1 MLFRCSWV
9 CRRVVQ
15 KMNEGCCFFVCGV
28 CCVVLCGCCELV
40 RIECVFVLLL
50 TILGCVVDGLGE
62 WCFCRMF

>member
-1 MLFRCSWV
+1 M

-40 RIECVFVLLL
+40 RIECVFDEFV
-50 TILGCVVDGLGE
+50 
-62 WCFCRMF
+62 